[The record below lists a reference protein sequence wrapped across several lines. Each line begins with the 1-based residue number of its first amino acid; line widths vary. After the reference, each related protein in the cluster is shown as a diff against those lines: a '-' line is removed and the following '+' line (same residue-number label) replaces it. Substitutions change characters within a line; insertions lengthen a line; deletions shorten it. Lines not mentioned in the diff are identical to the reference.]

1 MIQNVKT
8 SDRLEANGKMRS
20 WSRTSKAAQAV
31 LVAADFLKQSIEV
44 NLNQVDLPTARQANI
59 IRLQSLSRWPKS
71 VSHSWTVYFA
81 FVSYT
86 V

>member
-31 LVAADFLKQSIEV
+31 LVAADFLKQSIQV
-44 NLNQVDLPTARQANI
+44 SLNQVD
-59 IRLQSLSRWPKS
+59 
-71 VSHSWTVYFA
+71 
-81 FVSYT
+81 
-86 V
+86 

>member
-1 MIQNVKT
+1 
-8 SDRLEANGKMRS
+8 MRS

-31 LVAADFLKQSIEV
+31 LVAADFLKQSIE
-44 NLNQVDLPTARQANI
+44 
-59 IRLQSLSRWPKS
+59 SLSRWPKS